1 MYLIVG
7 LGNPEA
13 DYSNTRHNMG
23 FNVANKIAEKYGI
36 DITKKKFKGLL
47 GSGTIDGNKV
57 LILKPQTFMN
67 LSGES
72 VVEVVNYYQ
81 IDLNK
86 VIVIYDDID
95 IEPGTI
101 RIRKAGGPGTHNGM
115 KSVVEALKSES
126 FPRVRVGIGSPKN
139 QSLIEYVI
147 GAIPKEDSERL
158 KDGVDKAAEATI
170 DIIKEN
176 IDIAMNKFN

>member
-1 MYLIVG
+1 MYLIVC

-72 VVEVVNYYQ
+72 VIEVVNYYHLPDETQ
-81 IDLNK
+81 YFRGVSTIGLEGSQAGYT
-86 VIVIYDDID
+86 IVNFLFSIILY
-95 IEPGTI
+95 
-101 RIRKAGGPGTHNGM
+101 HN
-115 KSVVEALKSES
+115 
-126 FPRVRVGIGSPKN
+126 
-139 QSLIEYVI
+139 
-147 GAIPKEDSERL
+147 
-158 KDGVDKAAEATI
+158 
-170 DIIKEN
+170 
-176 IDIAMNKFN
+176 